1 MRYIIGC
8 MIGKDWIES
17 QKKEFLTGVR
27 DGYVLSKSDSRK
39 VRIVVFLIALF
50 IIGLVYTIGYIIFNV
65 LLLLTG

>member
-1 MRYIIGC
+1 